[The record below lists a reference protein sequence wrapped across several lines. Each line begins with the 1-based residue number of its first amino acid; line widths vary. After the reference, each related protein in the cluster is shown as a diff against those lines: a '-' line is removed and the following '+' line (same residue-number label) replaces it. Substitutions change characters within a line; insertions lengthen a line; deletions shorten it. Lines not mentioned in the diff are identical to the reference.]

1 MTYSMTAFGLTA
13 FALNAR
19 FTSTAR
25 AVFRACGLRMNAI
38 KANVVCKNFLS
49 VRSL

>member
-1 MTYSMTAFGLTA
+1 MTYSMTALRLTA
-13 FALNAR
+13 FGFNAR

-25 AVFRACGLRMNAI
+25 AVFRACGTRTNVI
-38 KANVVCKNFLS
+38 KANVVCKKFLG